1 VDVTN
6 YSSENSVLL
15 TNPTS
20 SLTSSNSTAKGH
32 VDEEPIGIN
41 RPSVEVSDQ
50 GKLFQQLDEKSEK
63 LEGMLRS
70 HMSPEQAK
78 EVESSFEAIDAI
90 LDKEILSKKD
100 EAKLDE
106 LSEKLDDAF
115 SSSIAKMSVDEKEVF
130 NKLDAELKG
139 FEQQVEAIS
148 ESEMEAYQTGGQVPS
163 GGFNVSSGG
172 GYSKRSSVEVSS
184 SDIEYKKSNKNL
196 NSLTTAQ
203 LNKLS
208 ALLLKKLSSIQLNK
222 LNANQLNKLDILQ
235 LNQLSLM
242 NQAKLNASQMAKL
255 S

>member
-1 VDVTN
+1 MDVTHHSAA
-6 YSSENSVLL
+6 SSILL

-20 SLTSSNSTAKGH
+20 SLANSNSTAKGH
-32 VDEEPIGIN
+32 ADEESKGIR

-63 LEGMLRS
+63 VESMLRS

-78 EVESSFEAIDAI
+78 EVENSFEAIDAI
-90 LDKEILSKKD
+90 LGKEVLSKKD
-100 EAKLDE
+100 EANLEK
-106 LSEKLDDAF
+106 LSEKIDVAF
-115 SSSIAKMSVDEKEVF
+115 TNSIAKMSADEKDVF
-130 NKLDAELKG
+130 NKLDTELEG
-139 FEQQVEAIS
+139 LEQQVEAIS
-148 ESEMEAYQTGGQVPS
+148 ESEMEAYQAGGQVPS
-163 GGFNVSSGG
+163 GGFNGSSEAN
-172 GYSKRSSVEVSS
+172 SSEIG
-184 SDIEYKKSNKNL
+184 DKKSNKNL

-222 LNANQLNKLDILQ
+222 LNSNQLNKLDTLQ
-235 LNQLSLM
+235 LNQLSLT